1 MQQTNFLLKICS
13 YRICCYM
20 KWVDLWGNHC
30 LIVRIRCWKNTN
42 LTTYYQSDSV
52 FVISRNLHRC
62 INKQYVLIC
71 IMYFLNDILFSDNKE
86 RNKFLQYSS
95 SATSQKYNFFTTS
108 VYRKCIFI
116 IPFLF
121 NIIWY
126 RDYAKYF

>member
-1 MQQTNFLLKICS
+1 MQQTNFLWKICS
-13 YRICCYM
+13 YRTCFYM

-30 LIVRIRCWKNTN
+30 
-42 LTTYYQSDSV
+42 SDKMLKKYKSNDILSKRFCF

-86 RNKFLQYSS
+86 TNKFLQYSS
-95 SATSQKYNFFTTS
+95 PAMSKKYKFSTTS

-121 NIIWY
+121 HIIWY